1 MLSNKFTD
9 HVMSNLSQ
17 NRNDMSSNNE
27 YDGIRVDKDD
37 EVEEIWENSNV
48 MDGEGIECGKK
59 VDHECGDVSDSMMK
73 NVTEEIKKLSKEKNK
88 GVFGWADKEI
98 EECNVTF
105 GSMSK
110 NDVEKELELKQKSRS
125 ADNNNVSSKENTFA
139 DKVDAKNL
147 DNNLFSIPTSMKDNG
162 DEAIIFDEEIV
173 EEGNKKWVNTVCGY
187 FVGCNMSLAEL
198 RNQEGMNTIV
208 DKSPWM
214 VNRKP
219 LMAWSV
225 KGISAL
231 ASRLG
236 KPLVMDEVT
245 ANMRHNGTGRSAYAR
260 VLVEIEAS
268 KGFKDI
274 IEIQYKD
281 KNNSMIKTKFVKVEY
296 SWRPISCSHCN
307 VFGHSELRC
316 LKSGIKKDQME
327 NNKGIKVNHDS
338 EGFVEVRSRKYGYT
352 RAGKNKGKEQV
363 KANTVVIGKEK
374 NVEELR
380 RSANKYFV
388 LLDEDLNDVENK
400 VIVDRRIEVD
410 RFIKEKKHPSNRE
423 IEKYTY
429 DMREYFK
436 YRWKE
441 VCRME
446 NESESEDDFISE
458 ENDVTKNL
466 VADEIDGVD
475 TWINVKFFCSFIYA
489 SNSGRERQ
497 ELWIDLQA
505 HKDFGH
511 QRPWVLMGDFNVTL
525 KTNEHS
531 TSGSYMSRD
540 MIDFNECVNNLE
552 LEDICSSGFQ
562 IRWTKSLKNLNS
574 SIMKKLDR
582 IMINDGFLDL
592 FQDAFGMFLPFV
604 IYDHSPAV
612 ITIPKGLKNR
622 KRSFRFVNYISNKR
636 EFVDCVSKAWES
648 KVIGCHMYK
657 VVQKLKRLKKPLN
670 ILNWKNGNLSDK
682 VTIWKKN
689 CWSSPRQIFE
699 PFRVC
704 RILM

>member
-1 MLSNKFTD
+1 
-9 HVMSNLSQ
+9 
-17 NRNDMSSNNE
+17 MSSNNE

-59 VDHECGDVSDSMMK
+59 VDHECVDVSDSMMK

-125 ADNNNVSSKENTFA
+125 ADNTI
-139 DKVDAKNL
+139 
-147 DNNLFSIPTSMKDNG
+147 IPTSMKDNG

-198 RNQEGMNTIV
+198 RYSIRRMWN
-208 DKSPWM
+208 
-214 VNRKP
+214 
-219 LMAWSV
+219 
-225 KGISAL
+225 
-231 ASRLG
+231 SRLG

-245 ANMRHNGTGRSAYAR
+245 ANMRHNGTRRSAYAR

-352 RAGKNKGKEQV
+352 RAGTGIGV
-363 KANTVVIGKEK
+363 LMLSIVLIVVEF
-374 NVEELR
+374 
-380 RSANKYFV
+380 S
-388 LLDEDLNDVENK
+388 LDGIL
-400 VIVDRRIEVD
+400 VI
-410 RFIKEKKHPSNRE
+410 
-423 IEKYTY
+423 
-429 DMREYFK
+429 
-436 YRWKE
+436 
-441 VCRME
+441 
-446 NESESEDDFISE
+446 
-458 ENDVTKNL
+458 
-466 VADEIDGVD
+466 
-475 TWINVKFFCSFIYA
+475 FIYA

-531 TSGSYMSRD
+531 TGGSYMSGD

-552 LEDICSSGFQ
+552 LEDICSSGF
-562 IRWTKSLKNLNS
+562 
-574 SIMKKLDR
+574 
-582 IMINDGFLDL
+582 
-592 FQDAFGMFLPFV
+592 
-604 IYDHSPAV
+604 
-612 ITIPKGLKNR
+612 
-622 KRSFRFVNYISNKR
+622 
-636 EFVDCVSKAWES
+636 
-648 KVIGCHMYK
+648 
-657 VVQKLKRLKKPLN
+657 
-670 ILNWKNGNLSDK
+670 
-682 VTIWKKN
+682 
-689 CWSSPRQIFE
+689 
-699 PFRVC
+699 
-704 RILM
+704 